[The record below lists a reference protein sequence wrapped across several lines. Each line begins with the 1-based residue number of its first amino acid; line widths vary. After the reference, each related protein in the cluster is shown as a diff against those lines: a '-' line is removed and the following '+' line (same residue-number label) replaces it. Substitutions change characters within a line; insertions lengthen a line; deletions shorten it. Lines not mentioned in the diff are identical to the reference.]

1 MSLYINLTKE
11 RKMKKVSK
19 ILLSVLFCITAVFA
33 VSACGKAK
41 IVSATVKAHTLAT
54 TVVRGDED
62 FTTANTVVVLVYD
75 NKDTKEIPATEL
87 KFSEIDITT
96 VGNKTLTITYEE
108 EDYSF
113 DVTIKVVASEADV
126 NSIEQLESVLLNE
139 YNSKRNATDEQIS
152 FKDKNEPL
160 YVGDDNR
167 FHFRIVASGVDGA
180 GNQVELT
187 EDSKVRTNIKVE
199 RIDEEGSNVTYTL
212 LEGTALTDMVALDT
226 ENTTLDFTEAA
237 IGKNFRVTVS
247 AVNSD
252 PIYEEFTTFT
262 AENIEVVDGYN
273 VYEEYELSLFDNYAG
288 DDAERPDW
296 TTFKATHNLTGINVN
311 GLILQRDMTLKAEHV
326 APNSLW
332 STSSPNYSAVR
343 SKVPS
348 EINFIG
354 TPIDH
359 PDTALFNREVVNGE
373 KFNFIGNYFQLNLS
387 EFPKMVIEYDDA
399 TADGIG
405 KGYVSAIEDQE
416 SYMTAHLSIFRTET
430 SNPASITTETHIN
443 YKNFNF
449 YGNGA
454 LNSKPENSGAIILMK
469 SKEINCNAYNTIM
482 NNFYIGYFF
491 DYGNDI
497 KTVGTSNHNDYIGQY
512 EVDSCTGYGSYQCL
526 FYMYGAEHV
535 IIRNSEFKTA
545 GGPAIIADHVLG
557 DNDDYLT
564 GHTTTIDVIN
574 SHIESKVNSQSP
586 WFSNYGMSSYVAQME
601 DIEGVFNGTSG
612 LPATGKSII
621 PEYTKDDHGNDI
633 ALLDMVALFKANGI
647 SLNKRI
653 QGYIRFFE
661 TEEDYEKHYGLND
674 KTQENMTYGLDMYD
688 STNHWDGQNM
698 AALCLSKSA
707 HFMQSSG
714 SGHFVN
720 SNLGTGE
727 GKNQISNAV
736 GGTTRCDALYN
747 AIQQFVGG
755 QLGSGYLQYVT
766 IDGYAD
772 MNLAQKQ
779 TALKGIITNVIA
791 AQGYINDLYTVGH
804 QNGLFQE
811 IEGTTN
817 AEILAGVCAQID
829 AWVDVPAWTGEYCNT
844 YTAMGMGLVFRTYP
858 AVAQN

>member
-1 MSLYINLTKE
+1 
-11 RKMKKVSK
+11 MKKVSK

-354 TPIDH
+354 TPIDYAN
-359 PDTALFNREVVNGE
+359 TGLFNRVVPNGE
-373 KFNFIGNYFQLNLS
+373 QFNFIGNYFQLNLS
-387 EFPKMVIEYDDA
+387 QFPKMVVEYDDA
-399 TADGIG
+399 GHDGVG
-405 KGYVSAIEDQE
+405 KGYVSAIENQE
-416 SYMTAHLSIFRTET
+416 SYMTAHLSVFRTESADPENT
-430 SNPASITTETHIN
+430 AVITAPTAIN

-497 KTVGTSNHNDYIGQY
+497 KTIGTPNHNSNIGQY
-512 EVDSCTGYGSYQCL
+512 VVDSCKGYGSYQCL
-526 FYMYGAEHV
+526 FYFYGAEHV
-535 IIRNSEFKTA
+535 IIRDSEFKTA

-557 DNDDYLT
+557 NSTNPHET

-586 WFSNYGMSSYVAQME
+586 WFSNYGMSPYVAQME
-601 DIEGVFNGTSG
+601 DIEGVFNGTNG

-633 ALLDMVALFKANGI
+633 ALLDMVALFKADGI
-647 SLNKRI
+647 SLDKRI

-661 TEEDYEKHYGLND
+661 TEEDYEKHYGLNG

-688 STNHWDGQNM
+688 STNHWYGQNM
-698 AALCLSKSA
+698 AALCLSNSA

-720 SNLGTGE
+720 SNLGTDE
-727 GKNQISNAV
+727 GNNQISNAV
-736 GGTTRCDALYN
+736 GAEYKCVKLYEAIVATVTGLEQGGNAKPGTAAMFEVPNYDALSLADKKVAVKAKVELVASFN
-747 AIQQFVGG
+747 EGV
-755 QLGSGYLQYVT
+755 YL
-766 IDGYAD
+766 
-772 MNLAQKQ
+772 NE
-779 TALKGIITNVIA
+779 
-791 AQGYINDLYTVGH
+791 LYTQGKAL
-804 QNGLFQE
+804 GLFQE
-811 IEGTTN
+811 ISGSTT
-817 AEILAGVCAQID
+817 AEILVGVCAQID
-829 AWVDVPAWTGEYCNT
+829 AWVEAPAWTGEYCNT